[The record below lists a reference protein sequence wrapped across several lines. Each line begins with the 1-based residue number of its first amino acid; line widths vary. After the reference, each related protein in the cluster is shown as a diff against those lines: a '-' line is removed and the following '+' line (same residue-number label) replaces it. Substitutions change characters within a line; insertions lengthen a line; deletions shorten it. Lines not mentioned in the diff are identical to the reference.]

1 MKDLKIFLLGMMLFR
16 LKMGGT
22 GVKDLKVAFQRG
34 INDFQIKILDKNSI
48 TLIND
53 VIMLS
58 DFTAMFILN
67 KNSILIKDRISVKKE
82 NADKVT
88 IPAITFP
95 FESESIIENIVV
107 ANNMRLTVKN
117 GLCTISLYFKQN
129 ECKVTYNSNFI
140 PLI

>member
-67 KNSILIKDRISVKKE
+67 KNSILIKDRISVKKRKCRQG
-82 NADKVT
+82 NNSRYH
-88 IPAITFP
+88 IPF
-95 FESESIIENIVV
+95 
-107 ANNMRLTVKN
+107 
-117 GLCTISLYFKQN
+117 
-129 ECKVTYNSNFI
+129 
-140 PLI
+140 